1 MEKMLEILPVW
12 FYKFIIYLFFKKNI
26 NFFCLSPLQ
35 RTSRF
40 HLQKGWSMTTLI
52 FRPFMVIGD
61 SHYSTITE
69 RVKVCKKG
77 GYYGNKI
84 ERRGNVEFFLRA
96 V

>member
-1 MEKMLEILPVW
+1 
-12 FYKFIIYLFFKKNI
+12 
-26 NFFCLSPLQ
+26 
-35 RTSRF
+35 
-40 HLQKGWSMTTLI
+40 
-52 FRPFMVIGD
+52 MVIGD